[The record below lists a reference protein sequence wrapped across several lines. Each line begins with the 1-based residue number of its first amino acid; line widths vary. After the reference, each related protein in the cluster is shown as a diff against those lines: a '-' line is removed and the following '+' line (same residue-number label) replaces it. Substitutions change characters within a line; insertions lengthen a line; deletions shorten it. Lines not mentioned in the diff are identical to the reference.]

1 MTKWII
7 GSKIDCQI
15 FYYRLLGM
23 IECISLI
30 CGDFLYNVVCVFCGK
45 EMKVWYK
52 KGIANEPTKDNEIM
66 FNI

>member
-1 MTKWII
+1 M
-7 GSKIDCQI
+7 
-15 FYYRLLGM
+15 FFNRLLGM